1 MLLWAALHRMGDQHT
16 LLLSIGVTQGK
27 YVSCIPYMYC
37 HFLIINCP
45 APQSPSTIVY
55 HTPRPRKNQQRLTSY
70 TFTFLTSCTII
81 QRSVLTS
88 EWAATNRLTGSA
100 AAFCPSVSSTA
111 GGLFNPNFSARFLFF
126 SSSAASLAANSLGN
140 LSALTAVQS
149 FRKSR
154 TGQPLPLFS
163 PV

>member
-1 MLLWAALHRMGDQHT
+1 MGDQHT